1 MPGLDSRGIFI
12 SYRRKDSE
20 NSAQSLHDLLRTRIP
35 DASVFMDEDDIE
47 AGQDYTEVIPE
58 VLGSCAVLLAVIG
71 DKWAT
76 LTDDE
81 GRRRLDAPDDLLCS
95 EIQTALDRGIPVLP
109 VLVDD
114 TPMPGPELLPPG
126 LQKLA
131 RHQAR
136 HLHSAGPYHRYD
148 QDTLVDRIKK
158 LLAEASST
166 GTGEQSPPTANVGAF
181 TALHGVRPD
190 GNALWTAAERTDR
203 SPLIGGNN
211 ALGGVGIGG
220 NNALSGASLAAGR
233 ALNAGTDEL
242 AEQVRLTELAAA
254 VEQAQY
260 QELQI
265 ESDANNAAASSVAQA
280 AQHKMK
286 TDSEIFKG
294 FDQVISG

>member
-1 MPGLDSRGIFI
+1 
-12 SYRRKDSE
+12 
-20 NSAQSLHDLLRTRIP
+20 
-35 DASVFMDEDDIE
+35 MDEDDIE